1 MWERDFIHEDY
12 YFLIRRREIINMF
25 KLDHQKTVEEISEF
39 IRRVV
44 KEAKALGI
52 VIGLSGGVDSSLTAA
67 LCVQALGKSKVLGI
81 TMPVNFTP
89 QDDRD
94 DAQDLADKL
103 GIETKN
109 VNISPIFKSFFQ
121 TLKVNDKNQGKKIAM
136 GNVLARI
143 RMIILYYYANSKN
156 YLVAGPSDRSEAL
169 IGFFTKYGDGGADF
183 YPCIHLYKTQ
193 MRELAIYLN
202 VPRRIAYK
210 PSSPQLYPGHKATD
224 EIPLD
229 YNELDP
235 ILFGLFDQNL
245 SPKEVS
251 RKTGTSITILEDI
264 LHRFN
269 RSKHKR
275 TFPPTINEHVN

>member
-1 MWERDFIHEDY
+1 
-12 YFLIRRREIINMF
+12 MF

-81 TMPVNFTP
+81 TIPVNFTP

-121 TLKVNDKNQGKKIAM
+121 ILKVNDKNQGKKIAM

-210 PSSPQLYPGHKATD
+210 PSSPQLYPGHQAID
-224 EIPLD
+224 ELPID
-229 YNELDP
+229 YEKLDP
-235 ILFGLFDQNL
+235 VLVGLYDENL
-245 SPKEVS
+245 SPYDVS
-251 RKTGTSITILEDI
+251 RSTHVPIDI
-264 LHRFN
+264 VKETN
-269 RSKHKR
+269 RLFTASKHKR
-275 TFPPTINEHVN
+275 VYPPMLRDW